1 MTVVK
6 GSKPQS
12 LIVVMLMSL
21 GAIAWFSSAQAA
33 ELTAM
38 EKLCA
43 GYEGKKAMLDKR
55 VKRGVHPWEKEKI
68 KAQYEQLAADSAKH
82 CAKPATETKSK

>member
-1 MTVVK
+1 MTILKSSKSLSLTVVLVT
-6 GSKPQS
+6 S
-12 LIVVMLMSL
+12 LS
-21 GAIAWFSSAQAA
+21 AIASVATVQAA

-43 GYEGKKAMLDKR
+43 GYESKKAMLDKR

-68 KAQYEQLAADSAKH
+68 KAQYDQLAADSAKH
-82 CAKPATETKSK
+82 CAKPATEIKPK

>member
-1 MTVVK
+1 MTIVK
-6 GSKPQS
+6 STKSVS
-12 LIVVMLMSL
+12 LIAVMLTLL
-21 GAIAWFSSAQAA
+21 GSISWFSTVQAA

-43 GYEGKKAMLDKR
+43 GYESKKAMLDKR

-82 CAKPATETKSK
+82 CAKPALEIKPK